1 MDLIEVLNV
10 FFTQRKFGAKNFL
23 NTSSLRK
30 NKMWEFGS
38 ATIVHS
44 KFGNVGV
51 PTNYVLYA
59 LFVGLKEFFTIK
71 FLQTTTIL
79 ISWEFPHGGQTL
91 FLRPNSR

>member
-1 MDLIEVLNV
+1 MPSVNPILYKNSIPTTLTLDFIEVLNV

-44 KFGNVGV
+44 KSGNVGV

-59 LFVGLKEFFTIK
+59 LLSV
-71 FLQTTTIL
+71 
-79 ISWEFPHGGQTL
+79 
-91 FLRPNSR
+91 